1 VEVWLILLVCK
12 LPRDMIGVVITGKWT
27 PFKELLHVV
36 SAAVIERQPSAYYE
50 LDAQLTKNKPNLVA
64 LLQHA
69 VRN

>member
-1 VEVWLILLVCK
+1 MVYW
-12 LPRDMIGVVITGKWT
+12 LPRDVFVGVVTGKWT

-36 SAAVIERQPSAYYE
+36 SAAVVERQPSAYYE